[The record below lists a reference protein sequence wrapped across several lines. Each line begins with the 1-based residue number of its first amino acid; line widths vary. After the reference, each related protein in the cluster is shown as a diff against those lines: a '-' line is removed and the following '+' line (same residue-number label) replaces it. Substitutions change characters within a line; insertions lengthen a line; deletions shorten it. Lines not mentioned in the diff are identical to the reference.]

1 MIKTETQKSPSSIL
15 EQLRVT
21 SETLS
26 DEQVLKLFE
35 GTATDFYNSN
45 LRKQFKTFDLKDL
58 NSDSA
63 IDLLSKISKEF
74 EVEEFDLQLLKE
86 LLEKSFELKLPN
98 WAKSQEDFKKSKKI
112 TLLKKLKT
120 AINKTYPDRKEIVSL
135 FITLFDL
142 NESDT
147 PVVELTKILDFK
159 GTHYLSVADF
169 LEIRHHKGEQF
180 IHFLDQLTKSIALL
194 SKPIEVYYSLSTG
207 ELSLNSL
214 DSNSF
219 IVSELKLEFNNG
231 TMNLLMSELRKE
243 KSNPVEVIKKIIASG
258 LKKKY
263 LHLSKNSASFDSFKK
278 GKVPFALV
286 SNDEIKNNIQYKN
299 SNELRDLR
307 DLVPKSDLERLDSII
322 DEILGR

>member
-1 MIKTETQKSPSSIL
+1 MIKTENQKNPSSIL
-15 EQLRVT
+15 EQLRVI

-58 NSDSA
+58 NSNSA

-74 EVEEFDLQLLKE
+74 EVEEFDSKLLEE
-86 LLEKSFELKLPN
+86 LLEKSFELNLPN

-120 AINKTYPDRKEIVSL
+120 AMNKTYPDRKEIVSL

-180 IHFLDQLTKSIALL
+180 IHFFGSTNKEYSITFQT
-194 SKPIEVYYSLSTG
+194 Y
-207 ELSLNSL
+207 
-214 DSNSF
+214 
-219 IVSELKLEFNNG
+219 
-231 TMNLLMSELRKE
+231 
-243 KSNPVEVIKKIIASG
+243 
-258 LKKKY
+258 
-263 LHLSKNSASFDSFKK
+263 
-278 GKVPFALV
+278 
-286 SNDEIKNNIQYKN
+286 
-299 SNELRDLR
+299 
-307 DLVPKSDLERLDSII
+307 
-322 DEILGR
+322 